1 MLGETILVNAAA
13 GGVGIAAVQ
22 LAKGAFYTSQAPSP
36 RSQNLALG
44 ARVIAAAGSQSK
56 LDICKRYGGADY
68 VIDYTIPEWQK
79 QVLEITEGKGVDVV
93 YDPVGRIKGEYNRI
107 LSCDQAR

>member
-1 MLGETILVNAAA
+1 ML
-13 GGVGIAAVQ
+13 Q
-22 LAKGAFYTSQAPSP
+22 LEVLESLPCNWLKVPFIHLKP
-36 RSQNLALG
+36 RHPAHKNLALG